1 MSRAL
6 SASSTKELEVEHE
19 HLGVLIELAESHL
32 FDCADKK
39 RVRDEIAL
47 ELKRRRQDK
56 NNTAGSQPRN
66 QGDEL
71 NDDGNNNDKHTTA
84 GSQPS
89 HRGDEKNGDGN
100 NNNDKSN
107 TAGSSSNQ
115 ADGTTGTAAGC
126 DGNKDGDD
134 SEADTL
140 RF

>member
-1 MSRAL
+1 M
-6 SASSTKELEVEHE
+6 
-19 HLGVLIELAESHL
+19 

-39 RVRDEIAL
+39 RARDEIAL

-89 HRGDEKNGDGN
+89 HRDDERNGDG

-126 DGNKDGDD
+126 DGNENGDD
-134 SEADTL
+134 SDADTL